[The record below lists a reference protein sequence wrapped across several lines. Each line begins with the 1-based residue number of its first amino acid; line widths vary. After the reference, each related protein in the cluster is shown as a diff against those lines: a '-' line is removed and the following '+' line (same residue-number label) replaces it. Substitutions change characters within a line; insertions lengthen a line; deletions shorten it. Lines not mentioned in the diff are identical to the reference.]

1 MSCEFQ
7 VYDIV
12 FLYIHIFYFI
22 LFFLIGYYKIL
33 SIVPCAMQY
42 ILVGYIFYVF
52 LMLWHLE
59 S

>member
-7 VYDIV
+7 VNDIV
-12 FLYIHIFYFI
+12 FLYICIFYFI

-33 SIVPCAMQY
+33 SIVPSAMQY
-42 ILVGYIFYVF
+42 ILVGYIFYMF